1 MVVGDDHKDGFASVF
16 SPDTKLVEPTCVT
29 DGYLAVWGDDI
40 VADAPFFF
48 RFVVGFGFG
57 AGGVDL
63 MWCPPSEGSMGSD
76 SVVVVGKGVELLLE
90 FDQGDRWGLGSNPFF
105 KGLVEPFDL
114 PLCLGWPGRPF
125 FCWMWYLL
133 RVFSKALRPPLAP
146 ARRAVNTSPLSV
158 RVDAGGP

>member
-1 MVVGDDHKDGFASVF
+1 MVVGDDHKDGFAGVF
-16 SPDTKLVEPTCVT
+16 SPDAKLVKPTCIA

-48 RFVVGFGFG
+48 WFVVGFGFG

-76 SVVVVGKGVELLLE
+76 GVVVVGKGVELLLE

-105 KGLVEPFDL
+105 KSLVEPFDL
-114 PLCLGWPGRPF
+114 PLCLRVAWPAIFLLDAVFVEGFFECVAAPLWLQLGGR
-125 FCWMWYLL
+125 
-133 RVFSKALRPPLAP
+133 
-146 ARRAVNTSPLSV
+146 
-158 RVDAGGP
+158 

>member
-1 MVVGDDHKDGFASVF
+1 MVVGDDHKDGFARVF
-16 SPDTKLVEPTCVT
+16 SPDAKLVEPTCVT

-63 MWCPPSEGSMGSD
+63 MWCPSSEGSAGSD
-76 SVVVVGKGVELLLE
+76 SVVVVGKGVELSLE

-114 PLCLGWPGRPF
+114 PLCLGMPWPAIFLLDAVFVEGFFRRRCVPLWLQLGGR
-125 FCWMWYLL
+125 
-133 RVFSKALRPPLAP
+133 
-146 ARRAVNTSPLSV
+146 
-158 RVDAGGP
+158 